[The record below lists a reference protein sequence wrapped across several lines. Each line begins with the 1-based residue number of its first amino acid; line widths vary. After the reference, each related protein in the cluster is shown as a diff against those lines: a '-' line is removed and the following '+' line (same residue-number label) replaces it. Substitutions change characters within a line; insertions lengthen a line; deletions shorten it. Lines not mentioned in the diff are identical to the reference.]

1 MNLQVPTPCFI
12 KGEKTLAFNVLRVVG
27 IFLSLGFRA
36 LTCEEERL
44 PANRIE
50 RNESGVE
57 LSLRRRRLNGWLEA
71 MGRMLWGLDK
81 ELPFS
86 SGL

>member
-1 MNLQVPTPCFI
+1 M
-12 KGEKTLAFNVLRVVG
+12 
-27 IFLSLGFRA
+27 SLGFRA